1 MKTTTL
7 KLVTIIAEDDIEA
20 RLVRDLKELG
30 VKGYTVVN
38 VRGEGLH
45 GTRDNAWEGEN
56 IRLETLVSPELAD
69 KMFEFLHRTYF
80 PRYLMV
86 VYMENVEVIRAEKFL

>member
-30 VKGYTVVN
+30 VKGYTIVN

-45 GTRDNAWEGEN
+45 GARDNAWEGEN
-56 IRLETLVSPELAD
+56 IRLETLVSSELAD
-69 KMFEFLHRTYF
+69 KLFEFLHSTYF

>member
-1 MKTTTL
+1 MTTSTL
-7 KLVTIIAEDDIEA
+7 KLVTIIAEDDIEK

-30 VKGYTVVN
+30 MKGYSVMS

-45 GTRDNAWEGEN
+45 GARDNAWEGEN
-56 IRLETLVSPELAD
+56 IRLETLVGAELAD
-69 KMFEFLHRTYF
+69 KICDFLHKEYF

-86 VYMENVEVIRAEKFL
+86 VYTGTVEVIRAEKFL

>member
-1 MKTTTL
+1 MTTSTL
-7 KLVTIIAEDDIEA
+7 KLVTIIAEDDIET

-30 VKGYTVVN
+30 MKGYTVMN

-45 GTRDNAWEGEN
+45 GARDNAWDGEN
-56 IRLETLVSPELAD
+56 IRLEILVSEELA
-69 KMFEFLHRTYF
+69 KKLVEFLHKEYF